1 MRLAL
6 QIGQPLCCE
15 MFEAG
20 GGWRRDCK
28 GRRVVSYPIISGRNL
43 DFTPAG
49 REEPLEG
56 FKALR
61 LEAKRDLYKLTAE
74 KMDSWEVR
82 LKARRLLKGYY
93 ARGRA

>member
-1 MRLAL
+1 MKLGL
-6 QIGQPLCCE
+6 QTGQLLCHE

-20 GGWRRDCK
+20 VGWRRDCK
-28 GRRVVSYPIISGRNL
+28 GGRVVSYHIISGRNL

-74 KMDSWEVR
+74 TDGFVGG
-82 LKARRLLKGYY
+82 KAKGKETVKRLLCKS
-93 ARGRA
+93 

>member
-1 MRLAL
+1 MKPAL
-6 QIGQPLCCE
+6 QTDQILCCDL
-15 MFEAG
+15 FEAE

-28 GRRVVSYPIISGRNL
+28 GGRVVSYHIISGRNL

-61 LEAKRDLYKLTAE
+61 IEAKRDLYKLTAE
-74 KMDSWEVR
+74 TDGFVGG
-82 LKARRLLKGYY
+82 KAEGKETVKRLLCKS
-93 ARGRA
+93 